1 MSKNQRQTARK
12 PATKFAHLQKKMR
25 KQKVQAKKS
34 RRKYPTHNSGWVLV
48 ANDKNGVQPENGLGV
63 KHMEP
68 ATVAFRAAS
77 GILDVRGRY
86 FGGANWEVM
95 SCQTTILSAW
105 RVARSSPNNRPTRNM
120 IAKSG

>member
-1 MSKNQRQTARK
+1 MYNA
-12 PATKFAHLQKKMR
+12 
-25 KQKVQAKKS
+25 
-34 RRKYPTHNSGWVLV
+34 GWAVV
-48 ANDKNGVQPENGLGV
+48 ANDENGVQPENGLGV

-77 GILDVRGRY
+77 GILDGRAWY
-86 FGGANWEVM
+86 YGGANWEVM
-95 SCQTTILSAW
+95 SCQTTISSVL

>member
-34 RRKYPTHNSGWVLV
+34 RRKCPTHNSGWVLV

-68 ATVAFRAAS
+68 ATVALRAAS
-77 GILDVRGRY
+77 GILHGRGWSY
-86 FGGANWEVM
+86 GGANWEVR
-95 SCQTTILSAW
+95 SCQPTISSVW
-105 RVARSSPNNRPTRNM
+105 RVARSSPRNRRSRNM